1 MPDIRRFHDTNLDCW
16 PDCLGLKSFGLKIGP
31 PESTG
36 HKRQAM
42 AMRPTLFS
50 ARLLPAAFTVVLAVS
65 ACSNE
70 GLKPNPTPAN
80 FQGLGSGSA
89 GDPTADRLGGADSG
103 VIFGLNKAPK
113 DREPASGGGGGGG
126 TGIGVNAF
134 LWRGALDTIAFM
146 PLASADPFGGVIITD
161 WYTPPGTSGER
172 FKATV
177 YILSRDLR
185 SDGLRVNIYRQVL
198 QNGQWV
204 DATVS
209 DSTVGD
215 IENKVLARARHMR
228 EQLQASS

>member
-1 MPDIRRFHDTNLDCW
+1 
-16 PDCLGLKSFGLKIGP
+16 
-31 PESTG
+31 
-36 HKRQAM
+36 
-42 AMRPTLFS
+42 MRPTTFCV
-50 ARLLPAAFTVVLAVS
+50 RLLPAAMVAVLAV
-65 ACSNE
+65 AGCSSDAV
-70 GLKPNPTPAN
+70 KPNPTPPD
-80 FQGLGSGSA
+80 FMGLGSGSA
-89 GDPTADRLGGADSG
+89 GDASVSRIGGNDSGTIFGIGKGPKDKDQSAGAGGGAGS
-103 VIFGLNKAPK
+103 
-113 DREPASGGGGGGG
+113 
-126 TGIGVNAF
+126 GIGVNAF

-185 SDGLRVNIYRQVL
+185 SDGIRVNIYRQVL
-198 QNGQWV
+198 QNGQWM
-204 DATVS
+204 DATVA